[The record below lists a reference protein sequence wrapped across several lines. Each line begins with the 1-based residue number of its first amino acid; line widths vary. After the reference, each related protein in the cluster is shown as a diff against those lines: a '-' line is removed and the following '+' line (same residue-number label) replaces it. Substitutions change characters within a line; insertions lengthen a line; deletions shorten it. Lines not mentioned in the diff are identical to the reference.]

1 MNIVNKVTL
10 RHLKE
15 NKKRTLITI
24 IGTIISVAM
33 VVAVATLGS
42 SFLNMLQRDTIKT
55 FGEWHVMYNE
65 LNQEQIESIQN
76 ESNTK
81 SLSLI
86 RDIGYAY
93 LEQPTDENKPYLYIN
108 ELNLSAFEQMQVQ
121 LLEGRLPQN
130 NSEVVIS
137 EEMLNGSEKLI
148 EVGDTL
154 ELEIGAR
161 SAKYD
166 DFFINKG
173 ENSSLYTI
181 DGENKE
187 FLIELEKK
195 EYSVVGII
203 EEPLWDHYWSSG
215 YSIISL
221 LNEQSPL
228 SSADYFGYVT
238 LDKVKRTV
246 FEEGERFAKE
256 HQIENVDFNHE
267 LLRYQ
272 GITINDNVQATM
284 YGLLSIIMV
293 VIMIGSISLI
303 FNSFAISVSERS
315 RYLGMLSSVGATKRQ
330 KRNSVYFEGFII
342 GAISIPI
349 GIIAGITGI
358 GVTLI
363 FVNSLLGSIGYDQE
377 MSLVISPVSILISV
391 LISTLTIFIS
401 TYIPAKRA
409 SKITAI
415 DAIRQS
421 HDIKLSKKTVKTSSF
436 IKNFFG
442 IEAEIALK
450 NIKRNKKR
458 YYVTVFSLMTSII
471 LFLTVSYFSYSLS
484 KSMELSQET
493 VNFDISI
500 SSHNSGGQLDE
511 LLSKLD
517 QVEGITAES
526 LNQMIYLTTNVEK
539 EYLPDS
545 LLQSIEEVPEE
556 LVNGKYSYGVDLV
569 SMNQNMFE
577 QYVTSI
583 GLDVEDFNQT
593 IQHQA
598 ILVNQIQYENA
609 EQGKYV
615 EGESIKLQEGDTLQ
629 LELTTYSE
637 EIDDMVVDEYG
648 EVEIGALTNE
658 LPLGNFYSNLGSIIL
673 IVSPAAFEG
682 IVDQM
687 EYVNHTLYIQSNDP
701 IATQEQLELMDNID
715 FMNITNTY
723 MQRQADENLLKI
735 MSIFMYG
742 FITLIT
748 LISVANIFNT
758 ISTSIALRKREF
770 AMLKSMGMTPKAF
783 NKMIRFESLFFGIK
797 AILYGLPISVIIMY
811 LIYMSN
817 QYAFSYTFTLPWIE
831 IMIVMVSVFMIVG
844 LAMLYSISKV
854 KKENIIDVLKQENI

>member
-24 IGTIISVAM
+24 VGTIISVAM

-65 LNQEQIESIQN
+65 LNQEQIESIHN
-76 ESNTK
+76 EANTK

-583 GLDVEDFNQT
+583 GLDVEDFDQT
-593 IQHQA
+593 NQHQA

-783 NKMIRFESLFFGIK
+783 NKMIRFESLFFGMK